1 MTLGLIKTGSM
12 RTGEWGRKC
21 RGGGGEDRKRMM
33 GALVKKGGGGTTLN
47 VEIR

>member
-1 MTLGLIKTGSM
+1 MILGLIKIGSM
-12 RTGEWGRKC
+12 RIGEWGRKC

-33 GALVKKGGGGTTLN
+33 GVFVKRGEGGIILN